1 LPSAGSAAT
10 ASAVPPEAMTF
21 STVSVPNTP
30 SAMAM

>member
-1 LPSAGSAAT
+1 VGSAAT
-10 ASAVPPEAMTF
+10 AIAVRPEEITL